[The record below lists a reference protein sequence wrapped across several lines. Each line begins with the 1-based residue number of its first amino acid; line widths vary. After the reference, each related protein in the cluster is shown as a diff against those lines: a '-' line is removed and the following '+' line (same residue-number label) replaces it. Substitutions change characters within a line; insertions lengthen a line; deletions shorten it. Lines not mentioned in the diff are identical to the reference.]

1 MNRKP
6 SLPPSKMPDVGTTI
20 FTEMTALA
28 QAHGAL
34 NVAQGF
40 PDLPTPVALRQAAAD
55 AMEDGHNQYAPMP
68 GNKALR
74 AWIAEVHHAGAGYC
88 PDTEV
93 TVGAGA
99 SSVLYAAM
107 TALLQPGDEV
117 VMQEPGYDLYAPVAE
132 LNFAKVVRVPLD
144 DDQALA
150 QAVGARTRI
159 VVLNSPH
166 NPTGKVLTADQLDL
180 LADAVE

>member
-55 AMEDGHNQYAPMP
+55 AMECAPLTP
-68 GNKALR
+68 HTGGRAL
-74 AWIAEVHHAGAGYC
+74 H
-88 PDTEV
+88 T
-93 TVGAGA
+93 
-99 SSVLYAAM
+99 
-107 TALLQPGDEV
+107 
-117 VMQEPGYDLYAPVAE
+117 
-132 LNFAKVVRVPLD
+132 
-144 DDQALA
+144 
-150 QAVGARTRI
+150 
-159 VVLNSPH
+159 
-166 NPTGKVLTADQLDL
+166 
-180 LADAVE
+180 

>member
-40 PDLPTPVALRQAAAD
+40 PDLPTPVALRRVVAD

-74 AWIAEVHHAGAGYC
+74 DRGLPRFTTPGPSID
-88 PDTEV
+88 PDNEIT
-93 TVGAGA
+93 
-99 SSVLYAAM
+99 
-107 TALLQPGDEV
+107 
-117 VMQEPGYDLYAPVAE
+117 
-132 LNFAKVVRVPLD
+132 
-144 DDQALA
+144 
-150 QAVGARTRI
+150 
-159 VVLNSPH
+159 VVLAHQVCCTRPCGPSPAGRRSGH
-166 NPTGKVLTADQLDL
+166 ARAVL
-180 LADAVE
+180 